1 MVQGTNHINA
11 DQYNKRYKATGRDYE
26 VGKMHINVQYP
37 AYFTYDSSEALEYI
51 IGVTIAQHF
60 RVRAGLESFCDW
72 GEKAVRKE
80 LTKLQN
86 MDTYDPVDSKKLT
99 KKQSMDALNSIMFL
113 IEKRNGVVKALVC
126 SDGSKHRKQ
135 ENCRK

>member
-1 MVQGTNHINA
+1 M
-11 DQYNKRYKATGRDYE
+11 DQ
-26 VGKMHINVQYP
+26 H
-37 AYFTYDSSEALEYI
+37 L
-51 IGVTIAQHF
+51 
-60 RVRAGLESFCDW
+60 RVRSGLKRFGDR
-72 GEKAVRKE
+72 GEKYVSKE
-80 LTKLQN
+80 LNQLHN
-86 MDTYDPVDSKKLT
+86 IHTYYPVDPKNLT